1 MIRCGFAGLR
11 GFLHRPRWPSLFPTR
26 SVEIEVSLAMGR
38 KNPRKVAKSQGLG
51 QYRAVISD
59 EGSKHDKDQNNCPEC
74 GGPVT
79 VNKDGS
85 RACGFTLGEIEFG
98 CGWESPPLFD
108 LAPPPP

>member
-1 MIRCGFAGLR
+1 M
-11 GFLHRPRWPSLFPTR
+11 T
-26 SVEIEVSLAMGR
+26 M
-38 KNPRKVAKSQGLG
+38 
-51 QYRAVISD
+51 
-59 EGSKHDKDQNNCPEC
+59 DQNQEHCPEC

-79 VNKDGS
+79 ENADGS